1 MDQLLLETT
10 LNHVPLCPNPGI
22 QTHLHC
28 PLTLSNCGV
37 ISEIQYRSRQAVP
50 LGDRGVGSWL
60 TVEDVMDRAR
70 KIKLAAEAFW
80 QVQARVVEL

>member
-1 MDQLLLETT
+1 MDQLLLENN

-60 TVEDVMDRAR
+60 TVEDVIYRAR
-70 KIKLAAEAFW
+70 KIRLAAEAFW
-80 QVQARVVEL
+80 QVQALVVEL